1 MPRAPTG
8 RLPPAGRPANDLV
21 GVGVRP
27 RPLRAGG
34 PRSRTVRIVSLASPS
49 RSLVCRGYA
58 LRPGAS
64 DLRGPRPGAP
74 VRPCSGAPGSPGESI
89 PRGPRGPA
97 TQARWG
103 ATRASWPARCPTGRA
118 LLAGHAARALL
129 GQGALGQD
137 APRRFPWPRANARLR
152 TAGQGTVDT
161 GRAVCIMLWQSAQLW
176 QCLWARAF
184 APVLPP
190 AGAGDRCAM
199 PHTRGREGFCLAVC
213 RSRIDSAGG
222 DVL

>member
-8 RLPPAGRPANDLV
+8 RLPPAGRPANDLA

-27 RPLRAGG
+27 RPLRVGG

-58 LRPGAS
+58 SGPGAS

-74 VRPCSGAPGSPGESI
+74 RAALQRRAGLS
-89 PRGPRGPA
+89 RRKHTTGPAGPA

-118 LLAGHAARALL
+118 LLAGHAARSLL

-161 GRAVCIMLWQSAQLW
+161 GRAACIMLLQIAQLW
-176 QCLWARAF
+176 QCLCARAF